1 MRIYINYQFIG
12 HQFVSLYE
20 ILKIHF
26 IISYIVSYRPKYIP
40 KVWVFKQ
47 FQSSSQVSQ
56 LPATKNAFEIVL
68 HSQQEKEI
76 KNILTLP
83 KKQN

>member
-26 IISYIVSYRPKYIP
+26 IISYIVSYTPQICSKSLG
-40 KVWVFKQ
+40 F
-47 FQSSSQVSQ
+47 
-56 LPATKNAFEIVL
+56 
-68 HSQQEKEI
+68 
-76 KNILTLP
+76 
-83 KKQN
+83 